1 MDIVI
6 KILSIAGE
14 EKYKIK
20 LKINQITNFYLQ
32 INYYHLQLILNEI
45 IIEDNIY
52 YLLDN
57 DKIIYANF
65 DDLNYNIIEINNNY
79 LTIIFIPIKLKYI
92 QKLRYYN
99 EISLNHKYY
108 TNFID
113 TYAIVKF
120 AISCCPYNLKYA
132 SENLRNNIDIVKIAI
147 KKDVRLLE
155 NASENIRNNFDIV
168 KMSVEEN
175 GEVLEYAS
183 ENLKNN
189 FDIVKIAVEKNGI
202 VLLYASENLRNNFDI
217 VKIAINSNCEAIQY
231 VSDNLRDNLEIIELA
246 CKYYIIYIHY
256 ASIRL
261 QNNFDIMR
269 NIIIKFIKNM
279 QTNEKNYYYVMVRHF
294 LEDIASINVLLY
306 QKVIDD
312 YDIAMN
318 IIKYNPHTIEYF
330 SENIKNNYNIGLMA
344 VTNDGACLKFLS
356 KTLKEDKIIVR
367 TAITQKF
374 KSYTLQFA
382 PKLQDDYDT
391 VILAVMNEASS
402 LKYASKRLR
411 EDYNIVKAAFNNNK
425 TSLKHASKNI
435 KHLFR

>member
-1 MDIVI
+1 MDILI
-6 KILSIAGE
+6 NILSIDGE
-14 EKYKIK
+14 EKYKFK
-20 LKINQITNFYLQ
+20 LQNNQ
-32 INYYHLQLILNEI
+32 INYYHLQMILDGI
-45 IIEDNIY
+45 INGDNIY

-57 DKIIYANF
+57 DKIIYASF

-79 LTIIFIPIKLKYI
+79 INIIFIPIKLEYM
-92 QKLRYYN
+92 QKLRDYNKYNLDHEYY
-99 EISLNHKYY
+99 S
-108 TNFID
+108 NFID
-113 TYAIVKF
+113 TYVIVKF
-120 AISCCPYNLKYA
+120 AIRCCPSNLKYA
-132 SENLRNNIDIVKIAI
+132 SENLRNN
-147 KKDVRLLE
+147 
-155 NASENIRNNFDIV
+155 FD
-168 KMSVEEN
+168 
-175 GEVLEYAS
+175 L
-183 ENLKNN
+183 
-189 FDIVKIAVEKNGI
+189 VKIAVEKNGR
-202 VLLYASENLRNNFDI
+202 VLEHASENLRSNFDI
-217 VKIAINSNCEAIQY
+217 VKIAINNNSEAIKY
-231 VSDNLRDNLEIIELA
+231 ASDNLRDKIEIIDLA
-246 CKYYIIYIHY
+246 CKYSIQFLEY
-256 ASIRL
+256 ASINL
-261 QNNFDIMR
+261 QNNYYYMK
-269 NIIIKFIKNM
+269 NIFIKLIKNM
-279 QTNEKNYYYVMVRHF
+279 NSQNYNNIIVNF
-294 LEDIASINVLLY
+294 LEKILSINVLLY

-312 YDIAMN
+312 YDMAMN
-318 IIKYNPHTIEYF
+318 IIKYNPHIIEYF